1 VPALLLG
8 PMLRYLDATSATIWM
23 QTDEPAQVEVLGRRA
38 RTFAVAGR
46 HYALVVLEDLPPEPT
61 AYDVTLDGEHVWPLP
76 GADPSLICPPV
87 TDRLYSLAFGSCR
100 VAAPLEDEQAGTDA
114 LHALAERVR
123 GSSPAMR
130 PDVLLLVGDQ
140 VYADDN
146 ISPQTKAF
154 VESRRPATGGESP
167 NDGDGTLDERPLEVC
182 DVDEYVH
189 LYIESWSPAEIR
201 WLFST
206 LPSMMIFD
214 DHDIRDDWNTSQTWR
229 KAIQQTPWWQERI
242 VSGLVTYWV
251 YQHLGN
257 LSPAELAEDE
267 TWQQVQQAAAQ
278 GQDAE
283 GLLREM
289 ATRAD
294 AAADGGP
301 GLRWSYCRD
310 VGRSRIVVLDSRCN
324 RKVDDAQRLMVGDRE
339 WEWFREHATG
349 DVDHLL
355 IATSVP
361 FLLPPGVH
369 ELEAWDEALCRGRW
383 GNGAPGSASG
393 CGKASTSSTGPP
405 SVTPLRGWLRS
416 SPTSGRAS
424 GGGHR
429 RRSRS
434 CRATS
439 TSPTSPKP
447 RSAAATTSPA
457 ASCRPCA
464 RRCATRCRQARGSAS
479 DSPPPP
485 WGARSAGC
493 SPAPPGH
500 RPPTCRGRSPADR
513 LSATSWQRSTST
525 APSSTSRSSQ
535 LSLPPP
541 SSTGSAPCTSRDWHR
556 RGSRSGRTLH
566 GLAAPSIP
574 PAFVQEESRWLVDP
588 VLTG

>member
-1 VPALLLG
+1 MPALLLG

-23 QTDEPAQVEVLGRRA
+23 QTDAPTQVEVLGRRA

-123 GSSPAMR
+123 ASSPAMR

-229 KAIQQTPWWQERI
+229 QAIQQTPWWQERI

-267 TWQQVQQAAAQ
+267 TWQRVQQAAAQ

-383 GNGAPGSASG
+383 GERGARLGERLRQGIDLEHWPAFGDSFARMCEVIADVGSGQRGRAPATITFLSG
-393 CGKASTSSTGPP
+393 DVHFAYVAEAAFRGRDDVTSRIVQAVCSPLRNPLPPSARIGERFASTAVGRQIGRLLAGTA
-405 SVTPLRGWLRS
+405 
-416 SPTSGRAS
+416 RAS
-424 GGGHR
+424 SSDLSWKVTRGPAFGNEL
-429 RRSRS
+429 
-434 CRATS
+434 ATVHLDGS
-439 TSPTSPKP
+439 ELDLTVE
-447 RSAAATTSPA
+447 SAVAPA
-457 ASCRPCA
+457 AFE
-464 RRCATRCRQARGSAS
+464 
-479 DSPPPP
+479 
-485 WGARSAGC
+485 
-493 SPAPPGH
+493 H
-500 RPPTCRGRSPADR
+500 RFRALYQPR
-513 LSATSWQRSTST
+513 L
-525 APSSTSRSSQ
+525 APSR
-535 LSLPPP
+535 
-541 SSTGSAPCTSRDWHR
+541 
-556 RGSRSGRTLH
+556 
-566 GLAAPSIP
+566 
-574 PAFVQEESRWLVDP
+574 
-588 VLTG
+588 